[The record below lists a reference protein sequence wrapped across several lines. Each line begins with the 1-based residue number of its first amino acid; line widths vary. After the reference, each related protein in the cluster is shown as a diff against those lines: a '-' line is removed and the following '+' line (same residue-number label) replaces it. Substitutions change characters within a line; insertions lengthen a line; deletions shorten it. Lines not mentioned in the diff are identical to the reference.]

1 MTVLLTGAAGFI
13 GSHVAQTLLARGER
27 VIGIDNFS
35 TYYDPVLKFARLK
48 PLRENPAF
56 TFFEAD
62 VSDRE
67 AILNMGEGQGIDRIV
82 HLAAQPGVRHSLVDP
97 YIYVQTNVM
106 GHLVMLE
113 LARRLPD
120 LKHFVYAS
128 SSSVYGGNR
137 KLPFAIADRVDHPVS
152 LYAATKRSDELMTEA
167 YCHQFGMKAT
177 GLRYFTVYGPRE
189 KPSKLIQVLLRLPA
203 RVKLSA
209 GVHDYVF
216 ISDFVTAVF
225 TVLDSCTKLFDL
237 VNIGS
242 GLQTSNADVV
252 RMVELLSG
260 HAFEVEA
267 VPGKPYDSD
276 SWVCDTAYA
285 RAEYGITASVPL
297 ERGLAMLLSLT
308 SEEKKEGDLQGPS

>member
-1 MTVLLTGAAGFI
+1 MATVAVITGVNGFI
-13 GSHVAQTLLARGER
+13 GSHLREECARRGWAVHGTTRADSAAATTALLESARPQVIFHAAAELRDDAGMVATNVLLTHAILEYCRAAVAGHGLRRLIVFGSSSEYGRKQAPMAESDLLEPETIYEGTKAAATMLARAY
-27 VIGIDNFS
+27 S
-35 TYYDPVLKFARLK
+35 LTYKIPTV
-48 PLRENPAF
+48 
-56 TFFEAD
+56 
-62 VSDRE
+62 V
-67 AILNMGEGQGIDRIV
+67 
-82 HLAAQPGVRHSLVDP
+82 VRP
-97 YIYVQTNVM
+97 
-106 GHLVMLE
+106 
-113 LARRLPD
+113 
-120 LKHFVYAS
+120 
-128 SSSVYGGNR
+128 
-137 KLPFAIADRVDHPVS
+137 
-152 LYAATKRSDELMTEA
+152 
-167 YCHQFGMKAT
+167 
-177 GLRYFTVYGPRE
+177 FTVYGPRE